1 MRQPLR
7 LRRLVVRQDLLI
19 REGAVGHSSQRRQVQ
34 SDPIDRDAIY
44 VAGSRVDAPA
54 CDGPL
59 VAVIMVARLVSRSC
73 SYSWCGSR
81 ICFALPSAC
90 ASRVAN

>member
-19 REGAVGHSSQRRQVQ
+19 REGAVAHSSQRRQVQ

-44 VAGSRVDAPA
+44 VA
-54 CDGPL
+54 
-59 VAVIMVARLVSRSC
+59 
-73 SYSWCGSR
+73 
-81 ICFALPSAC
+81 
-90 ASRVAN
+90 